1 MKRGTVLLRSPLLV
15 LAASA
20 VLAGCATSSGTPSST
35 PSPSATA
42 APVAKPI
49 AVKVFV
55 ASMFEIGKNTGDR
68 AGEFQHWYER
78 YWKEATPITVPG
90 ALQPVY

>member
-1 MKRGTVLLRSPLLV
+1 MYFSDHLRTL
-15 LAASA
+15 ASA
-20 VLAGCATSSGTPSST
+20 SLLLPALAVPI
-35 PSPSATA
+35 A
-42 APVAKPI
+42 AQEPI

-78 YWKEATPITVPG
+78 YWKDSDPVEVRG
-90 ALQPVY
+90 ALNPV

>member
-1 MKRGTVLLRSPLLV
+1 MSPWLLRSPLLV

-68 AGEFQHWYER
+68 AGEFAVYRDMVRTTAER
-78 YWKEATPITVPG
+78 LSRYPAGSVIRR
-90 ALQPVY
+90 